1 MTITKFCAFFF
12 FWSRKKSHLASSVW
26 ILLLCQQSAISY
38 FCQEFRRRKH
48 LRKRNQNLTNWWI
61 WTEMFLRKSLVSDI
75 LKRLLKKSCLKMLP
89 KNKFFEFS
97 LCQKVWKN
105 SRISFS
111 ATFSRLWHV
120 SYGVGIFFEIMIVLS
135 ISHYFCYFAL

>member
-1 MTITKFCAFFF
+1 MLFSFFNQE
-12 FWSRKKSHLASSVW
+12 KKSHLASSVW

-61 WTEMFLRKSLVSDI
+61 WTEMFFLRKSLVSDI
-75 LKRLLKKSCLKMLP
+75 LKKDFLKSCLKMLP

-105 SRISFS
+105 SRMSFS